1 MPRSNFGCL
10 VHAFGKRPHVWLK
23 AGDCASKNLE
33 GTEANHGLADAALAL
48 RGLGCMYELGGFRM
62 GRLSSLAWSILADA
76 RPVRLHGMTPAWEFA
91 ASTQHSAM

>member
-62 GRLSSLAWSILADA
+62 GFHPRGRYWPMPDPCGFMA
-76 RPVRLHGMTPAWEFA
+76 
-91 ASTQHSAM
+91 